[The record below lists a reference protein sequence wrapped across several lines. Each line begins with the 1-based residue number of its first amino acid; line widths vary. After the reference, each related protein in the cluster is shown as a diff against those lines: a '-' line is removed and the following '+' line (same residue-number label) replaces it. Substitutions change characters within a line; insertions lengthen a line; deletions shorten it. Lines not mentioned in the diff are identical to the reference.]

1 MYYAYLYK
9 SKLKKMEGLIF
20 SRTFRKLFAY
30 FWASPTFRS
39 GRAKHARRCAL
50 GACPCFQY
58 LLLLCVYYPTRNNAT
73 HLLVK
78 KAVEK
83 SRATRILQKSV
94 WVISEEIIMPGE
106 TQTHLQIFSL
116 WILWHDMGCLY
127 KWRNEWYH
135 LYSI

>member
-1 MYYAYLYK
+1 MLTYINQSWRK
-9 SKLKKMEGLIF
+9 WKGWF
-20 SRTFRKLFAY
+20 SHGPSRNYSHISEPAPPLGQGE
-30 FWASPTFRS
+30 PNMPVVVPL
-39 GRAKHARRCAL
+39 GHARV
-50 GACPCFQY
+50 FNTY
-58 LLLLCVYYPTRNNAT
+58 YYPTRNNAT